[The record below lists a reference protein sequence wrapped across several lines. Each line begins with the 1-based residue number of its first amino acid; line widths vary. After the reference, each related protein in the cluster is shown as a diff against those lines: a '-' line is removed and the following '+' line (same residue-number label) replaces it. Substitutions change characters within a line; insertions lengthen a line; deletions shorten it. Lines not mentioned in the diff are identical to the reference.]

1 VLTSPPVKEEVAI
14 VHHVSKIK
22 SNPAKTSKKLQV
34 KIKSISPQALVI
46 VSFNLRMRV
55 PENITAIDSD
65 VMSIRVMP
73 GADSDAKYLR
83 INSWT
88 VTKFTELTM
97 QIQLEF
103 ENPLR
108 ISSNIEVSWKLINA
122 LESRHSRSRISQSR
136 VLH

>member
-1 VLTSPPVKEEVAI
+1 VLPSPPVKEEAAI

-55 PENITAIDSD
+55 PGNITAIDSD
-65 VMSIRVMP
+65 VMNIRVMP
-73 GADSDAKYLR
+73 GADSDPKYLR

-88 VTKFTELTM
+88 VTKFTELSM
-97 QIQLEF
+97 HIQLDF

-108 ISSNIEVSWKLINA
+108 ISSNIEVSWKLVTAI
-122 LESRHSRSRISQSR
+122 ESRYS
-136 VLH
+136 

>member
-1 VLTSPPVKEEVAI
+1 VLPSAAVKEEAAI

-22 SNPAKTSKKLQV
+22 SNPVKTSKKLQV

-55 PENITAIDSD
+55 PGNITAIDSD
-65 VMSIRVMP
+65 VMNIRVMP
-73 GADSDAKYLR
+73 GADSDPKYLR

-88 VTKFTELTM
+88 VTKFTELAM

-108 ISSNIEVSWKLINA
+108 ISSNIEVSWKLVTAI
-122 LESRHSRSRISQSR
+122 ESRYS
-136 VLH
+136 

>member
-1 VLTSPPVKEEVAI
+1 MLPSPPVKEELPI

-55 PENITAIDSD
+55 PGNITAIDSD
-65 VMSIRVMP
+65 VMNIRVMP
-73 GADSDAKYLR
+73 GADSDPKYLR

-88 VTKFTELTM
+88 VTKFTELSM
-97 QIQLEF
+97 HIQLDF

-108 ISSNIEVSWKLINA
+108 ISSNIEVSWKLVTAI
-122 LESRHSRSRISQSR
+122 ESRYS
-136 VLH
+136 